1 MERNE
6 IKALLLKYNAGQAS
20 AEEVTILEKYIEAGI
35 IDLSEL
41 TELQLLDEQVMQI
54 EVPAPSLQL
63 DDNFYQMLA
72 QEKKSQLKSFSW
84 KKFFAWPEM
93 LPRLAFASVT
103 LLIGLAVG
111 YWVRPQATSVTEGTD
126 NGQIA
131 ELSQQVTDLKEMM
144 MLSLLEKESATDR
157 LKAVSLTQDMGDQ
170 VSTKVTRAL
179 FETLNN
185 DSNVNVRLAALDAL
199 KAYVR
204 ESAVREELIRSIA
217 KQESPLVQVELA
229 ETMAALQEKSSVKE
243 LEKLLEQ
250 KNTPKEVKQKIRETI
265 QVLI

>member
-6 IKALLLKYNAGQAS
+6 IKALLVKYNAGQAS
-20 AEEVTILEKYIEAGI
+20 AEEVNILEKYIEAGV

-41 TELQLLDEQVMQI
+41 QELYTIEEQIMQL

-72 QEKKSQLKSFSW
+72 QEKKSQLKTFSW
-84 KKFFAWPEM
+84 KKFFAWPDM

-103 LLIGLAVG
+103 LLAGLAIG
-111 YWVRPQATSVTEGTD
+111 YWVRPQASEGTAN

-157 LKAVSLTQDMGDQ
+157 LKAVSLTQEMNQ

-199 KAYVR
+199 KPYVK
-204 ESAVREELIRSIA
+204 ESSVREELIRSIA

-229 ETMAALQEKSSVKE
+229 EMMAALQEKSSVKE
-243 LEKLLEQ
+243 LEKLLQ
-250 KNTPKEVKQKIRETI
+250 QQNTAKEVKQKIRETI

>member
-6 IKALLLKYNAGQAS
+6 IKALLVKYNAGQAS
-20 AEEVTILEKYIEAGI
+20 AEEVNILEKYIEAGV

-41 TELQLLDEQVMQI
+41 QELQVIEEQIMQL

-84 KKFFAWPEM
+84 KQFFAWPEM

-103 LLIGLAVG
+103 LLAGLAIG
-111 YWVRPQATSVTEGTD
+111 YWVRPQAASVTEAT
-126 NGQIA
+126 NNAQISD
-131 ELSQQVTDLKEMM
+131 LSQQVTDLKEMM
-144 MLSLLEKESATDR
+144 MLSLLEKESASDR
-157 LKAVSLTQDMGDQ
+157 LKAVSLTQEMNQ

-199 KAYVR
+199 KPYVK
-204 ESAVREELIRSIA
+204 ESSVREELIRSIA

-229 ETMAALQEKSSVKE
+229 EMMAALQEKSSVKE
-243 LEKLLEQ
+243 LEKLLQ
-250 KNTPKEVKQKIRETI
+250 QQNTPKEVKQKIRETI

>member
-6 IKALLLKYNAGQAS
+6 IKALLVKYNAGQAS
-20 AEEVTILEKYIEAGI
+20 AEEVNILEKYIEAGV

-41 TELQLLDEQVMQI
+41 QELQVIEEQIMQL

-63 DDNFYQMLA
+63 DDSFYQMLA

-84 KKFFAWPEM
+84 KQFFAWLEM

-103 LLIGLAVG
+103 LLAGLAIG
-111 YWVRPQATSVTEGTD
+111 YWVRPQAASVTEAT
-126 NGQIA
+126 NNAQISD
-131 ELSQQVTDLKEMM
+131 LSQQVTDLKEMM
-144 MLSLLEKESATDR
+144 MLSLLEKESASDR
-157 LKAVSLTQDMGDQ
+157 LKAVSLTQEMNQ

-199 KAYVR
+199 KPYVK
-204 ESAVREELIRSIA
+204 ESSVREELIRSIA

-229 ETMAALQEKSSVKE
+229 EMMAALQEKSSVKE
-243 LEKLLEQ
+243 LEKLLQ
-250 KNTPKEVKQKIRETI
+250 QQNTPKEVKQKIRETI

>member
-6 IKALLLKYNAGQAS
+6 IKALLVKYNAGQAS
-20 AEEVTILEKYIEAGI
+20 AEEVNILEKYIEAGV

-41 TELQLLDEQVMQI
+41 QELQVIEEQIMQL

-103 LLIGLAVG
+103 LLAGLAIG
-111 YWVRPQATSVTEGTD
+111 YWVRPQAASVTEAT
-126 NGQIA
+126 NNAQISD
-131 ELSQQVTDLKEMM
+131 LSQQVTDLKEMM
-144 MLSLLEKESATDR
+144 MLSLLEKESASDR
-157 LKAVSLTQDMGDQ
+157 LKAVSLTQEMNQ

-199 KAYVR
+199 KPYVK
-204 ESAVREELIRSIA
+204 ESSVREELIRSIA

-229 ETMAALQEKSSVKE
+229 EMMAALQEKSSVKE
-243 LEKLLEQ
+243 LEKLLQ
-250 KNTPKEVKQKIRETI
+250 QQNTPKEVKQKIRETI

>member
-6 IKALLLKYNAGQAS
+6 IKALLVKYNAGQAS
-20 AEEVTILEKYIEAGI
+20 AEEVNILEKYIEAGV

-41 TELQLLDEQVMQI
+41 QELHLIEEQIMQL

-72 QEKKSQLKSFSW
+72 TEKKSQLKTFSW

-103 LLIGLAVG
+103 LLAGLAIG
-111 YWVRPQATSVTEGTD
+111 YWIRPQAAEGTAN

-157 LKAVSLTQDMGDQ
+157 LKAVSLTQEMNQ
-170 VSTKVTRAL
+170 VRNKVTLAL

-185 DSNVNVRLAALDAL
+185 DSNLNLRLAAMDAL
-199 KAYVR
+199 KPYVN
-204 ESAVREELIRSIA
+204 ESSVREELIRSIA

-229 ETMAALQEKSSVKE
+229 EMMAALQEKSSVKE

-250 KNTPKEVKQKIRETI
+250 QNTPKEVKEKIRETI

>member
-6 IKALLLKYNAGQAS
+6 IKALLVKYNAGQAS
-20 AEEVTILEKYIEAGI
+20 AEEVNILEKYIEAGV

-41 TELQLLDEQVMQI
+41 QELQVIEEQIMQL
-54 EVPAPSLQL
+54 EAPAPSLQL

-84 KKFFAWPEM
+84 KQFFAWPEM

-103 LLIGLAVG
+103 LLAGLAIG
-111 YWVRPQATSVTEGTD
+111 YWVRPQAASVTEAT
-126 NGQIA
+126 NNAQISD
-131 ELSQQVTDLKEMM
+131 LSQQVTDLKEMM
-144 MLSLLEKESATDR
+144 MLSLLEKESASDR
-157 LKAVSLTQDMGDQ
+157 LKAVSLTQEMNQ

-199 KAYVR
+199 KPYVK
-204 ESAVREELIRSIA
+204 ESSVREELIRSIA

-229 ETMAALQEKSSVKE
+229 EMMAALQEKSSVKE
-243 LEKLLEQ
+243 LEKLLQ
-250 KNTPKEVKQKIRETI
+250 QQNTPKEVKQKIRETI

>member
-6 IKALLLKYNAGQAS
+6 IKALLVKYNAGQAS
-20 AEEVTILEKYIEAGI
+20 AEEVNILEKYIEAGV

-41 TELQLLDEQVMQI
+41 QELYMIEEQIMQL

-72 QEKKSQLKSFSW
+72 QEKKSQLKTFSW
-84 KKFFAWPEM
+84 KKFFAWPDM

-103 LLIGLAVG
+103 LLAGLAIG
-111 YWVRPQATSVTEGTD
+111 YWVRPQASEGTAN

-157 LKAVSLTQDMGDQ
+157 LKAVSLTQEMNQ

-199 KAYVR
+199 KPYVK
-204 ESAVREELIRSIA
+204 ESSVREELIRSIA

-229 ETMAALQEKSSVKE
+229 EMMAALQEKSSVKE
-243 LEKLLEQ
+243 LEKLLQ
-250 KNTPKEVKQKIRETI
+250 QQNTAKEVKQKIRETI